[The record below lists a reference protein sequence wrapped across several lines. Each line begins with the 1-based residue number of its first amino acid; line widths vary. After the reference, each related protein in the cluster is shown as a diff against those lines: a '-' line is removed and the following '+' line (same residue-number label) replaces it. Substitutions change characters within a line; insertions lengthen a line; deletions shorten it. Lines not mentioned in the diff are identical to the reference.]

1 MTLVF
6 GGLSFPLVAVGGR
19 IPQPFTD
26 AALPYLKDTINAYLG
41 ESFVE
46 TMKGK
51 VNGADATLACQET
64 GHSDPDLAAHKV
76 AVRLP
81 YLALWPENGT
91 LSEGTNR
98 WDNIE
103 TRYAFEYILPPLPF
117 NTIMGVVGPFLHAL
131 VKLLAGLI
139 KAGGDPAHDAGARVW
154 EDAGIVSIRLGAWA
168 IVANNLG
175 NDSPT
180 AQSFPMLTAEIFVVE
195 QEGFAVE
202 GPDLEEQDHTVDHS
216 STDGTYPALVET
228 TFTPTLRRA
237 AGRSR
242 PRRSTMIVR
251 LSPVEGA
258 HAFSPAHSRIGL
270 VTPIGY
276 TRQPDSSLKFDG
288 GIVTLTLEGDHANGD
303 RAALRKDVLAG
314 RINVADS
321 ASARVL
327 DVPFAAEKKADTL
340 PPPALE
346 ATPKGGKLWR
356 HSASI

>member
-6 GGLSFPLVAVGGR
+6 GGLSFPLDPDAA

-26 AALPYLKDTINAYLG
+26 KALPYLKDAINHYVG
-41 ESFVE
+41 EAFAAAF
-46 TMKGK
+46 KGK
-51 VNGADATLACQET
+51 IGGQVSALACQQT
-64 GHSDPDLAAHKV
+64 GISNPDLQAHKTT
-76 AVRLP
+76 VRLP
-81 YLALWPENGT
+81 YLALWAEDGV

-98 WDNIE
+98 WDNLE
-103 TRYAFEYILPPLPF
+103 TKYALEYILPPLPF
-117 NTIMGVVGPFLHAL
+117 NTIQDVAGPLLAAMP
-131 VKLLAGLI
+131 KLLAGLI
-139 KAGGDPAHDAGARVW
+139 KAGGDDSHRSGARVW
-154 EDAGIVSIRLGAWA
+154 EEAGIVSIRMGRYA
-168 IVANNLG
+168 IVADNLG
-175 NDSPT
+175 NDGPT
-180 AQSFPMLTAEIFVVE
+180 AQAFPMLTAEIFVVE

-202 GPDLEEQDHTVDHS
+202 GPDLEVQGHTVDHS
-216 STDGTYPALVET
+216 SDDGTFPALVET

-276 TRQPDSSLKFDG
+276 ERQEDSSLKFIG

-303 RAALRKDVLAG
+303 RAALRKDVIAG
-314 RINVADS
+314 RIAVADS
-321 ASARVL
+321 ASARAL
-327 DVPFAAEKKADTL
+327 DVPFDAPKKADTL

-346 ATPKGGKLWR
+346 VTPKGGKLWR
-356 HSASI
+356 HSV